1 MRAGRL
7 AQLGIMRVLTREEL
21 HPRRLSAL
29 MQEGI
34 SLRSRSTV
42 DIDLSGAEKTVGWL
56 TANPALRK
64 GL

>member
-7 AQLGIMRVLTREEL
+7 AQLGVMRVLTKEEL
-21 HPRRLSAL
+21 HPRRLSAI

-34 SLRSRSTV
+34 SHRSRSTV

-56 TANPALRK
+56 MENPALPER
-64 GL
+64 L